1 MKKEKLEKLE
11 KLEKAPTDYYSYK
24 MSTKD
29 KIRMK
34 EMLNAEE
41 KPNGTIPQTYT
52 KTSKEVNL
60 YVPEKWER

>member
-1 MKKEKLEKLE
+1 MKKEKLEKP
-11 KLEKAPTDYYSYK
+11 AVDYYCYK
-24 MSTKD
+24 MSTKE

-41 KPNGTIPQTYT
+41 KPNGTIPQKST

>member
-1 MKKEKLEKLE
+1 MKKEKKE
-11 KLEKAPTDYYSYK
+11 KLEKAPTGYYSYK
-24 MSTKD
+24 MSTKE
-29 KIRMK
+29 KVRMK

-41 KPNGTIPQTYT
+41 KPNGTIPQRFT

>member
-1 MKKEKLEKLE
+1 MKKEKKE

-24 MSTKD
+24 MSTKE

-34 EMLNAEE
+34 EMLNVEE
-41 KPNGTIPQTYT
+41 KPNGTIPKRST

>member
-1 MKKEKLEKLE
+1 MKKDKLQKP
-11 KLEKAPTDYYSYK
+11 AYDYHAYLK
-24 MSTKD
+24 ISTKE
-29 KIRMK
+29 KMRMK

-41 KPNGTIPQTYT
+41 KPKGTIPQRST